1 MSVREGA
8 RAGVNLTRT
17 MSALP
22 GTDAQ
27 GSAALPWPG
36 RRVATAGASVRL
48 VRAGVAAA
56 VVLLTA
62 GSVALRVG
70 VLHGGFWVDEGLSVG
85 IASHPL
91 GQVPGLLIQDGA
103 PPLYY
108 VLLHGWMNL
117 FGRSEVRTHELSLL
131 FAILTVPAAWW
142 AGASLLGRRVG
153 LTCCA
158 LAAASPFLTAYAHET
173 RMYSLLALLS
183 LLATACFLHVF
194 VRGRRRWLPGFV
206 AALTLALYTHNWGA
220 FLAATAGVA
229 FLVCLW
235 RAEPGRRR
243 ALALD
248 GAIAFGATGLLFAPW
263 VPTVLAQA
271 AHTGSPWSRTP
282 GVAALLHAGA
292 ILSGGLVAF
301 GVLLVAAG
309 LGLVRIWRAG
319 ERSERTLVACL
330 VLLGAGT
337 LLAAWGFSQLAPAW
351 ASRYFAVALGPLLLA
366 AALGL
371 SRAGRLGLAGL
382 VVVLGISVLAP
393 TNPAYLHK
401 SNVREVSAA
410 IRPDL
415 HRGDLVLSLQPEQ
428 VPVLRYYLGGGLRW
442 ATNLGP
448 APDTGIM
455 DWRDAL
461 ARLQAA
467 TWERNLPPLLSRVRV
482 GEQLLLVL
490 PIPRGSR
497 GAPWP
502 RLVRHRELEWFG
514 AMLRDRRFAVVQ
526 NLRTPGLTP
535 ASVRLV
541 LFRRVR

>member
-1 MSVREGA
+1 MSFA
-8 RAGVNLTRT
+8 
-17 MSALP
+17 

-27 GSAALPWPG
+27 GAVALRWPAG
-36 RRVATAGASVRL
+36 RVAAPAL
-48 VRAGVAAA
+48 VRGAVAVA

-62 GSVALRVG
+62 GSLALRVG
-70 VLHGGFWVDEGLSVG
+70 ALHGGFWVDEGLSVG
-85 IASHPL
+85 IASHPF
-91 GQVPGLLIQDGA
+91 GEIPALLTQDGS

-108 VLLHGWMNL
+108 VILHGWMSL
-117 FGRSEVRTHELSLL
+117 FGRSEIRTHELSLL

-142 AGASLLGRRVG
+142 AGASLFGRRVG
-153 LTCCA
+153 LTA
-158 LAAASPFLTAYAHET
+158 AVLAATSPFLTAYAHET

-183 LLATACFLHVF
+183 LLASACFLHVF
-194 VRGRRRWLPGFV
+194 VERRRRWLPGFV
-206 AALTLALYTHNWGA
+206 AALTLGLYDHNWGA
-220 FLAATAGVA
+220 FLAATGGVA
-229 FLVCLW
+229 FLACLW
-235 RAEPGRRR
+235 RAESGSRRG
-243 ALALD
+243 LALD
-248 GAIAFGATGLLFAPW
+248 GAIAFGLTGLLFSPW
-263 VPTVLAQA
+263 LPTVFAQA
-271 AHTGSPWSRTP
+271 AHTGSPWSRQP
-282 GVAALLHAGA
+282 GAAALLHAGA

-301 GVLLVAAG
+301 GVLILVAG
-309 LGLVRIWRAG
+309 LGLVRMVREG
-319 ERSERTLVACL
+319 GRRERTLVACL

-351 ASRYFAVALGPLLLA
+351 ASRYFAAALGPLLLA
-366 AALGL
+366 AAVGL
-371 SRAGRLGLAGL
+371 SRAGRLGAVGLL
-382 VVVLGISVLAP
+382 VVLALSVLVP

-401 SNVREVSAA
+401 SNVREVAST

-442 ATNLGP
+442 ASDLGP
-448 APDTGIM
+448 VPDTGIM

-461 ARLQAA
+461 ARLRAA

-482 GEQLLLVL
+482 GQRLLLVL

-514 AMLRDRRFAVVQ
+514 AMLRDRRFSVVRS
-526 NLRTPGLTP
+526 LRTPGLTP

-541 LFRRVR
+541 LFRRVRA